1 MKEGKRQP
9 LIWAGPILKV
19 IFPIP
24 KTHIENPIIELI
36 TLLTMSDTSFIN
48 DGLSLSRLE
57 QSMLQFLFQMIF

>member
-9 LIWAGPILKV
+9 LIWAGPIKV
-19 IFPIP
+19 IFPIL
-24 KTHIENPIIELI
+24 KTHIENPTIELI